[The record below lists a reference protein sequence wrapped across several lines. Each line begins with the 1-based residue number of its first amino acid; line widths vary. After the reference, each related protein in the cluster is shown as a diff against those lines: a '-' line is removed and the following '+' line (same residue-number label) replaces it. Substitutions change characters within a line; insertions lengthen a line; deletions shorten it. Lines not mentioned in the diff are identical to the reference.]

1 MNFFAHQDR
10 ARRGSRYYTLLT
22 SVIVL
27 GPALLWGLST
37 ETIDDVGWAE
47 ICVAMLLFISVS
59 YWFLNRKLKDGGSA
73 IAERYGGYL
82 ISLDPHENDRWL
94 LDIVEEMAIASG
106 SPVPMVYLLDADGI
120 NAFAAGRT
128 PQDAVIAVTYGAAA
142 ILDREEMQGV
152 IAHLFSA
159 IHSNDMR
166 LDTRMKG
173 VHLGSGL
180 LVLIIGLSSA
190 SLLPV
195 GLGWIFLMFLAMSRV
210 RRQRKYLADAAAA
223 QFTRN
228 PQSVASA
235 LRKIGGHE
243 YGALIGYR
251 DKEDCPQMFFATPFK
266 NLEQRLDSPYPPLEK
281 RIWRLDPDWDG
292 EYPEVP

>member
-1 MNFFAHQDR
+1 MNFFSHQDR

-37 ETIDDVGWAE
+37 ETIGGVSWAE
-47 ICVAMLLFISVS
+47 ICVAIPLFMLVS

-82 ISLDPHENDRWL
+82 ISLDPHEDDRWL

-152 IAHLFSA
+152 IAHLFSE
-159 IHSNDMR
+159 IHNNDMR
-166 LDTRMKG
+166 LDTRMNAI
-173 VHLGSGL
+173 HLGSGL
-180 LVLIIGLSSA
+180 LFLIIGLSSPSA
-190 SLLPV
+190 LIV
-195 GLGWIFLMFLAMSRV
+195 GLGWFLLIVLAMSRV

-251 DKEDCPQMFFATPFK
+251 GKEDSDQIFFATPFK
-266 NLEQRLDSPYPPLEK
+266 NLEQSLDSPYPPLEK